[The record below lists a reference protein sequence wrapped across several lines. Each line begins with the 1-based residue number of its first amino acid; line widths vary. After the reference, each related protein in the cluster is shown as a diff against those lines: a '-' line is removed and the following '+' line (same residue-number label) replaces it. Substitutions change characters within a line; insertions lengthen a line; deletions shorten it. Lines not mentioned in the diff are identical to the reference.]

1 MLNIPPRKEG
11 PKEKPHECNFFG
23 EAYGEFVWDKRREPD
38 CDADFAEIK
47 RRAEAIRKEKDTH
60 HFLGCPYCSAMAGAS
75 DKEIRKHV
83 SSKHPGK
90 HIHIEEDVRWI
101 RIYMRGSEEECPEK
115 IRLSREIMQLL
126 VKRETSLAEAL
137 DALTTVM
144 LNALVATYGEI
155 YEFFRLSELVSR
167 FPGST
172 ERDRAVGLIPR
183 KQPGGLAAKVQPRTV
198 TMVQERPERVRRLA
212 IEVGEV
218 ITKRG
223 PSLGDGLDA
232 LSSTMLTA
240 IEATCGRK
248 RADEFD
254 LLMAGFSICSERL
267 CFEPSLGD
275 SEAEKASW

>member
-1 MLNIPPRKEG
+1 MN
-11 PKEKPHECNFFG
+11 
-23 EAYGEFVWDKRREPD
+23 
-38 CDADFAEIK
+38 
-47 RRAEAIRKEKDTH
+47 RA
-60 HFLGCPYCSAMAGAS
+60 
-75 DKEIRKHV
+75 
-83 SSKHPGK
+83 
-90 HIHIEEDVRWI
+90 VRWI
-101 RIYMRGSEEECPEK
+101 RTYMRGSEEECPEK
-115 IRLSREIMQLL
+115 TRLGFEIMQLL

-137 DALTTVM
+137 DALTAVM
-144 LNALVATYGEI
+144 LNALVAKYGERD
-155 YEFFRLSELVSR
+155 EFFRLSEQVSR

-232 LSSTMLTA
+232 LTGTMLTA
-240 IEATCGRK
+240 IETTCGRE

-254 LLMAGFSICSERL
+254 LLMAGFSKEVTSGGRVQ
-267 CFEPSLGD
+267 
-275 SEAEKASW
+275 